1 MDIRTI
7 KKLIELLKETG
18 MGEIEVKT
26 GEDCVRISAQ
36 SSAAPVANY
45 VPAPSFMAQAPAIP
59 QHAPEKPAVA
69 HAESNA
75 KHQVPDGHKVL
86 SPMVGTVY
94 LAPKPGAAPFV
105 EVGQHV
111 KAGDTLCMIEA
122 MKMFNQI
129 QADKSGVLSARLINN
144 EQPVEFDQP
153 LFIIDARD

>member
-18 MGEIEVKT
+18 MGEIEVKS

-36 SSAAPVANY
+36 SSTANNYIPMPTQITPMAQPIAPVA
-45 VPAPSFMAQAPAIP
+45 AEKMTATSEATSKHAI
-59 QHAPEKPAVA
+59 
-69 HAESNA
+69 
-75 KHQVPDGHKVL
+75 PDGHKVL

-94 LAPKPGAAPFV
+94 LAAKPGAAPFV

-111 KAGDTLCMIEA
+111 KVGDTLCVIEA
-122 MKMFNQI
+122 MKMFNPI
-129 QADKSGVLSARLINN
+129 QADKAGIVSARLINN

-153 LFIIDARD
+153 LFIIEVRD